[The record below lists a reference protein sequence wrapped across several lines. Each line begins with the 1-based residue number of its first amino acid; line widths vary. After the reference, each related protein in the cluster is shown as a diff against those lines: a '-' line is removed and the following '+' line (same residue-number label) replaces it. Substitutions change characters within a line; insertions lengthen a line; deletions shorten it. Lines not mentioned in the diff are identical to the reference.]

1 MNLAGY
7 VAVGRGHHQGDVFTM
22 ISIHILGMFGLI
34 LIVGDLIDRFGRRR
48 ALVAGLALM
57 TVSNAALI

>member
-22 ISIHILGMFGLI
+22 ISVHILGMYGLV
-34 LIVGDLIDRFGRRR
+34 LVVGDVIDRFGRRR
-48 ALVAGLALM
+48 ASSAG
-57 TVSNAALI
+57 SP